1 MKRLFLTICTAVG
14 ILTAHAQQQQGT
26 VVYELQMEL
35 PKGRGVMMGRTAAV
49 ASVSADAP
57 GKMEHVDIPKV
68 KFEASFTKEHMLW
81 QRLDEELPVDPDNN
95 VAPRFMTV
103 GGGSE
108 ETTYTNFTTGNITRQ
123 EYVFDKAFLIRTKAT
138 PLPWKIEE
146 ETKTILGK
154 ICRKAVASRP
164 DKKMQMTMRDGKME
178 TVEVADTVKI
188 IAWFTTDI
196 PVPVAPQVAG
206 QLPGLVLELQVDN
219 EIKTTL
225 TAVSLSDKVKTAG
238 IRPPT
243 KGKEVT
249 EEAFAQEKDRMF
261 KKMQGGQRP
270 MQTLT
275 ISAE

>member
-1 MKRLFLTICTAVG
+1 MKRLFLTICTAAC
-14 ILTAHAQQQQGT
+14 ILTAHAQQQEGT
-26 VVYELQMEL
+26 VVYELHMEL
-35 PKGRGVMMGRTAAV
+35 PQGRGVMMGRTAAV

-57 GKMEHVDIPKV
+57 GKMEHADIPKE

-81 QRLDEELPVDPDNN
+81 QRLDEELPTDPNSG
-95 VAPRFMTV
+95 ATGHFMMV

-123 EYVFDKAFLIRTKAT
+123 QYVFDKAFLIRTKVT
-138 PLPWKIEE
+138 SLPWKIEE

-154 ICRKAVASRP
+154 TCRKAVTSRP
-164 DKKMQMTMRDGKME
+164 EKKMQMTMRDGKME
-178 TVEVADTVKI
+178 TVEVADTVKM

-196 PVPVAPQVAG
+196 PVPVAPQIAG
-206 QLPGLVLELQVDN
+206 QLPGLVMELQVDN

-225 TAVSLSDKVKTAG
+225 TAVSLTNKVKTAG

-249 EEAFAQEKDRMF
+249 EEAFAQEKDQMF
-261 KKMQGGQRP
+261 KKMRGQRP
-270 MQTLT
+270 MQTLS